1 MKRTYRNGAIAA
13 LLLLAMLMSALTGC
27 NSMPGTQSTPGGAAE
42 DPSAPAAPGGST
54 AITIATAAIPSGLDI
69 ASAIATPQR
78 QYFPLIYDYL
88 IFRTNDGS
96 FEPCLITEWQNSE
109 DLCDW
114 TVKLREGVQFSNG
127 EPFTAETIKVTFEY
141 IASDPKHSYYSKWAT
156 LENVEIVNDYE
167 CIFHFSEGNGDF
179 LSNTALSNYVE
190 PKSFNELGADK
201 YFENPVGCGMYTLT
215 SWVPGNEMV
224 FEKSDTYWAKDLY
237 ANNIDKITLRQ
248 ISESLT
254 RISALTNGEV
264 DVIYNVPF
272 EFISQVE
279 ADPSLNLEFVD
290 STTAYYMAFQCA
302 DSRIMNDAN
311 IRRAVSA
318 SIDRDL
324 IASSVYGNGSAIKQ
338 FLPEGTNGFIGNG
351 YSAEWYD
358 YDLEKAKQLLS
369 QSSYDGSTIEMVVD
383 SSLANST
390 QLSAALLSMIEE
402 AGMNVNLQFVE
413 AAAMSSIFANG
424 EYDIV
429 VRSFGHS
436 PDTCPF
442 LLTLIIEDFMKTKY
456 DNPTM
461 MDSFRAAGLEI
472 DMDKRAQLVQEG
484 AKIANDECAPV
495 VPIIAPAIS
504 IASKNTISGIDLF
517 RNSYIDWR
525 DMTCNP

>member
-1 MKRTYRNGAIAA
+1 M
-13 LLLLAMLMSALTGC
+13 
-27 NSMPGTQSTPGGAAE
+27 
-42 DPSAPAAPGGST
+42 
-54 AITIATAAIPSGLDI
+54 
-69 ASAIATPQR
+69 
-78 QYFPLIYDYL
+78 
-88 IFRTNDGS
+88 
-96 FEPCLITEWQNSE
+96 
-109 DLCDW
+109 
-114 TVKLREGVQFSNG
+114 
-127 EPFTAETIKVTFEY
+127 
-141 IASDPKHSYYSKWAT
+141 
-156 LENVEIVNDYE
+156 
-167 CIFHFSEGNGDF
+167 
-179 LSNTALSNYVE
+179 
-190 PKSFNELGADK
+190 
-201 YFENPVGCGMYTLT
+201 
-215 SWVPGNEMV
+215 
-224 FEKSDTYWAKDLY
+224 
-237 ANNIDKITLRQ
+237 
-248 ISESLT
+248 
-254 RISALTNGEV
+254 
-264 DVIYNVPF
+264 IYNVPF

-351 YSAEWYD
+351 YNAEWYD
-358 YDLEKAKQLLS
+358 YDLENAKQLLS

-390 QLSAALLSMIEE
+390 QLSAALLSMIQE